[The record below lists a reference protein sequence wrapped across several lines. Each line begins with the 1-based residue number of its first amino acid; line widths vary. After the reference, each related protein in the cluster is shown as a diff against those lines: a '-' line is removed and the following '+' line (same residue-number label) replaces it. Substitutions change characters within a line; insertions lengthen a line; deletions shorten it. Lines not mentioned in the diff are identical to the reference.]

1 MKKWYQ
7 SRIIILNIISA
18 VLEIMNLLMN
28 TPIIPVQYAGVMTL
42 SVNALTILFRYL
54 SKGTAIGRGSAWVVK
69 DEATGLFLVSY
80 TENPLTP
87 IWGAESAA
95 MEFDELNAKI
105 LAGRIGPGVIG
116 LPKRP

>member
-7 SRIIILNIISA
+7 SRIIWVNIIS
-18 VLEIMNLLMN
+18 VLLEVLNLLMTN
-28 TPIIPVQYAGVMTL
+28 PIIPVKFAGVLTML
-42 SVNALTILFRYL
+42 VNVLNIGLRFIT
-54 SKGTAIGRGSAWVVK
+54 KTEIGRGTSWVVK
-69 DEATGLFLVSY
+69 DEATGVFLVSY

-87 IWGAESAA
+87 VWGALSAA

-116 LPKRP
+116 VPKKP

>member
-1 MKKWYQ
+1 MKKWHQ
-7 SRIIILNIISA
+7 SRIIWVNIIS
-18 VLEIMNLLMN
+18 VLLEVLNLFMTN
-28 TPIIPVQYAGVMTL
+28 PIIPAKFAGVLTL
-42 SVNALTILFRYL
+42 VVNALTIGLRFL
-54 SKGTAIGRGSAWVVK
+54 TNTGIGRGSAWVVK
-69 DEATGLFLVSY
+69 DENTGLYLVGY

-87 IWGAESAA
+87 VWGAESAA